1 MASGSEGYK
10 KINTA
15 RAAKAGQGK
24 PSPAAQ
30 RNPTRQ

>member
-24 PSPAAQ
+24 PSPASQ
-30 RNPTRQ
+30 RSPNRK